1 MDLDSLRLKDVTLFL
16 DLAKIGSIRELA
28 RQRDESP
35 GQISKSIRSLE
46 LRLGQPL
53 LRRSAQGVALT
64 PYATEIVSAMEGIR
78 RQQDRLEGLSQG
90 RTHRKHLSIATT
102 SFLSSHF
109 APALLGE
116 LSAHEQ
122 DVQYRLIDL
131 APNQFI
137 QVALRN
143 GFEICLHLA
152 SLDWPR
158 TWTSIEVGKIE
169 WQLVCRKGHPLGK
182 KPAAKDILSYP
193 FVYPAYWTNEGLRE
207 GNDNFPIPIRKR
219 IRGIETATATS
230 AAQVV
235 AHTDQIGYLPHLVT
249 RDLVEHGTL
258 RVLSHP
264 SHRTV
269 AQPLFL
275 SVKSDAIKQKNFSW
289 LKECCEELLR

>member
-1 MDLDSLRLKDVTLFL
+1 MNLDSLRLKDVSLFL
-16 DLAKIGSIRELA
+16 DLAKSGSIRELG
-28 RQRDESP
+28 RQRNESP
-35 GQISKSIRSLE
+35 GQISKAIRSLE

-53 LRRSAQGVALT
+53 LKRSAQGVTLT

-78 RQQDRLEGLSQG
+78 RQQDRLEGLSVS
-90 RTHRKHLSIATT
+90 RTHQKHLSIATT

-109 APALLGE
+109 APALLGALAE
-116 LSAHEQ
+116 HEPETQ
-122 DVQYRLIDL
+122 FRLIDL
-131 APNQFI
+131 APAQFI

-158 TWTSIEVGKIE
+158 TWTSIEIGKIE
-169 WQLVCRKGHPLGK
+169 WQLVCRKDHPLAK
-182 KPAAKDILSYP
+182 KPSAKDILNYP

-207 GNDNFPIPIRKR
+207 GNDNFPVPIRKR

-235 AHTDQIGYLPHLVT
+235 AYTDQIAFLPHLVT
-249 RDLVEHGTL
+249 RELVEHGIL
-258 RVLSHP
+258 RVVSHP

-289 LKECCEELLR
+289 LKERCEALLR